1 MRLVKLPFVVAIAL
15 SLWGQEAW
23 WVPSLR
29 APQIDYYS
37 ESHTGATARLQQR
50 LERGETR
57 LAYNDKWGYLESVLR
72 EFGIAVSSQALVFSK
87 TSMQAARIGPDH
99 PRALYFG
106 DDVYVGLVRGGLL
119 EIAEADP
126 LKGAIF
132 YTLEQKKTDH
142 PRFLR
147 RNEECLKCHFGVN
160 TQSIPGFLTR
170 SLFVDATGEPIPEA
184 GAFLTD
190 HRSPLIQRW
199 GGWYVTGTHGAARH
213 LGNGVAAG
221 SNHRVDSE
229 RGANVTSLKGRLNLA
244 FYPAAGSDIVALMV
258 LDHQVRMH
266 NLFVR
271 LAYEA
276 TLDRPE
282 LAATVETAVRYMLY
296 TDEAPLRDRT
306 TGSGS
311 FRADFEAEGP
321 NDGQGRSLRQFDL
334 ETRLFRYPCSF
345 LIYADSFENLPA
357 RAKDL
362 VYRRLFDVLSGADQ
376 SAAFARVTA
385 GQRRAVLEI
394 LMATKPTL
402 PAYFRT
408 AR

>member
-1 MRLVKLPFVVAIAL
+1 MRLVKLTFALAIAL
-15 SLWGQEAW
+15 SLCGQETW

-37 ESHTGATARLQQR
+37 ESHTGAVSRLQQR
-50 LERGETR
+50 LDKGESKLT
-57 LAYNDKWGYLESVLR
+57 YNDKWGYLDSVLR
-72 EFGIAVSSQALVFSK
+72 ELGIAVSSQTLVFSK

-106 DDVYVGLVRGGLL
+106 DDVYAGLVRGGLL

-160 TQSIPGFLTR
+160 TQGIPGFLTR
-170 SLFVDATGEPIPEA
+170 SLFVDSAGEPIPEA

-190 HRSPLIQRW
+190 HRSPLSQRW

-213 LGNGVAAG
+213 LGNGVASG

-244 FYPAAGSDIVALMV
+244 FYPTAGSDIVALMV

-276 TLDRPE
+276 SLDRPE
-282 LAATVETAVRYMLY
+282 LPATVETAVRYMLFV
-296 TDEAPLRDRT
+296 DEAPLRDRT
-306 TGSGS
+306 EGSGS

-321 NDGQGRSLRQFDL
+321 NDLQGRSLRQFDL
-334 ETRLFRYPCSF
+334 QTRLFRYPCSF
-345 LIYADSFENLPA
+345 LIYADSFESLPA

-362 VYRRLFDVLSGADQ
+362 VYRRLFDVLTGADG
-376 SAAFARVTA
+376 SGAFARLSA
-385 GQRRAVLEI
+385 DQRRAVLEI
-394 LMATKPTL
+394 LIATKPSL
-402 PAYFRT
+402 PPYFRK